1 MTPISAVIITR
12 NEADNIARCLRSLA
26 GIADECLVL
35 DSQSEDDTV
44 AQAEALGARVISVT
58 WQGYAATKNQGHQ
71 EARYPYIL
79 SLDADEALSPAL
91 QSSLKAAKT
100 AGLQGAYQVNRL
112 NFYEG
117 RPIRHG
123 GFYPDRKIRL
133 FHREEARWEGAYVHE
148 TLQVKAGVAVHHLP
162 GDLLHYSYAH
172 RREHEER
179 LRRYAH
185 LAAQRLQGRPGL
197 FWKMWLSPA
206 WRFLQTY
213 LLRGGFLDGAAGF
226 HLCRLTAKEVFLK
239 YRWARQG
246 RNS

>member
-44 AQAEALGARVISVT
+44 AQAEALGARVISVS
-58 WQGYAATKNQGHQ
+58 WQGYAATKNQGHR
-71 EARYPYIL
+71 ETRYPYIL

-91 QSSLKAAKT
+91 QSSLRAAKT

-112 NFYEG
+112 NYYEG

-148 TLQVKAGVAVHHLP
+148 TLQVKAGVALHHLP
-162 GDLLHYSYAH
+162 GDLLHYS
-172 RREHEER
+172 
-179 LRRYAH
+179 YAH

-197 FWKMWLSPA
+197 FCKMWLSPA

-213 LLRGGFLDGAAGF
+213 FLRGGFLDGAAGF

>member
-12 NEADNIARCLRSLA
+12 NEADNIASCLRSLA
-26 GIADECLVL
+26 GVAEECLVL

-44 AQAEALGARVISVT
+44 AQAEALGARVMTVN
-58 WQGYAATKNQGHQ
+58 WQGYAATKNQGNR
-71 EARYPYIL
+71 EALYPYIL

-91 QSSLKAAKT
+91 QSSIKAAKK
-100 AGLQGAYQVNRL
+100 AGLLGAYQINRL

-123 GFYPDRKIRL
+123 GFYPDRKTRL
-133 FHREEARWEGAYVHE
+133 FHREEARWEGHYVHE
-148 TLQVKAGVAVHHLP
+148 TLQVKPGVAVQHLP

-172 RREHEER
+172 RREHQER
-179 LRRYAH
+179 LRRYAQ
-185 LAAQRLQGRPGL
+185 LAAARLRGRPGL
-197 FWKMWLSPA
+197 SWKMWLSPI

-213 LLRGGFLDGAAGF
+213 LLRGGFLDGTAGF

-239 YRWARQG
+239 YRWARQKKDP
-246 RNS
+246 